1 MTPDSMTGSTLPR
14 HQAGSIDPA
23 LASEMAEIGQRARE
37 AAAALAIAP
46 AATKTV
52 ALRGAARAIRAGQCE
67 ILAAN
72 ARDLAE
78 AEGGGLAPALRD
90 RLALDPKR
98 VEAIAV
104 GLEAIAELP
113 DPVGRSLA
121 RWTRPNGLDIERVAV
136 PLGVIGIIYESR
148 PNVTADAGGLALKS
162 GNAAILRGGRES
174 FYSSRALV
182 AALTEGLR
190 EAGLPE
196 AAIQLVPTRDR
207 AAVGLMLQM
216 NGIIDIIVPRGGA
229 SLIGR
234 VQRESRIP
242 VIAHLEGLC
251 HTYLGAAA
259 DPAKARAIVLN
270 AKMRRVSVCG
280 ATETLLVDRAV
291 ACQILPPI
299 LADLHAAGCELRG
312 DPEILALDPSA
323 VPATEADWRTEY
335 LDAILAVRVVGG
347 VAEAVEHI
355 NRWGSH
361 HTDAIVTE
369 DRDAAERFLREVD
382 SAIVLVNAS
391 TQFADGGE
399 FGMGAEIGIST
410 QRLPPRG
417 PVGAEQLT
425 TYKYLVRGSG
435 QVRP

>member
-1 MTPDSMTGSTLPR
+1 MTTETLVRDRPRPSEPDRAT
-14 HQAGSIDPA
+14 
-23 LASEMAEIGQRARE
+23 EMAEIGRRARE
-37 AAAALAIAP
+37 AAVALALASAEAKVTALCD
-46 AATKTV
+46 AAAAV
-52 ALRGAARAIRAGQCE
+52 RARAAE

-78 AEGGGLAPALRD
+78 AETQGVSSALRD

-98 VEAIAV
+98 VEAIAA
-104 GLEAIAELP
+104 GLEAIAALP
-113 DPVGRSLA
+113 DPVGRVLA
-121 RWTRPNGLDIERVAV
+121 QWERPNGLDIERVAV

-148 PNVTADAGGLALKS
+148 PNVTADAGALALKS
-162 GNAAILRGGRES
+162 GNAGILRGGSES

-190 EAGLPE
+190 SAGLPE

-207 AAVGLMLQM
+207 AAVGLMLAM
-216 NGIIDIIVPRGGA
+216 SGVIDIIVPRGGP
-229 SLIGR
+229 SLIER

-251 HTYLGAAA
+251 HTYVDGGA
-259 DPAKARAIVLN
+259 DPEKARKIVLN
-270 AKMRRVSVCG
+270 AKMRRVSICG
-280 ATETLLVDRAV
+280 ATETLLIDRVGAK
-291 ACQILPPI
+291 AQLPAI
-299 LADLHAAGCELRG
+299 LADLRAAGCELRG
-312 DPEILALDPSA
+312 DPEVLAIDPELT
-323 VPATEADWRTEY
+323 PATEADWRTEY
-335 LDAILAVRVVGG
+335 LDAILSVHVVDG
-347 VAEAVEHI
+347 VDGAIAHI
-355 NRWGSH
+355 ARFGSH
-361 HTDAIVTE
+361 HTDAIITE
-369 DRDAAERFLREVD
+369 DKETAERFLREVD

-417 PVGAEQLT
+417 PVGAAELT